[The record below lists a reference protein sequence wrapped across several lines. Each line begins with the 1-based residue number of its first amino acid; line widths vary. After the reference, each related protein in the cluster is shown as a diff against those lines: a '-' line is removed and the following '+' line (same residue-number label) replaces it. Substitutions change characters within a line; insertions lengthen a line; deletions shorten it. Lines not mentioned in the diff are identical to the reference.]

1 MSRHARWVVVGL
13 LIVGFGSAVPFASA
27 STPAVNLGQATSYA
41 VLSGASVANT
51 VSAPGAPHTTLRGD
65 LGVSVSAQPTGF
77 PPGVVTGTT
86 RIGAAAA
93 PAVADLTTAYN
104 EVASRT
110 GGTGITGDLN
120 GVTLTPGL
128 YSAGA
133 AISDTGTLTLNGA
146 GDPNAVFVF
155 EIGAALNLAAGAKIE
170 LVNGAQA
177 SNVFWQVDG
186 ATAIGA
192 DATFVGTDMSLTA
205 IAVGAGSEVN
215 GRALSIGGAI
225 SLDDDGFY
233 SAPPVVTIAG
243 GANVNTNDSTPTISG
258 TTDVVAPGAVT
269 VTVAGQTLSAI
280 PLNGAWSVAPGLLAN
295 GSYPIVASVVDGAGN
310 PGSTSQQLTINTVP
324 PLITINGGASVTTNN
339 PTRTIGGTS
348 NAPPGTIVNV
358 VVDAQI
364 LTALVQSNGAWSVA
378 PAALSNGT
386 RTLTVLVAD
395 IAGNVSTAQQSL
407 TVNTLA
413 PAAKITGGTKALTND
428 ATPTVTGTAN
438 VPIGMSVTV
447 NLADQTLTGLVR
459 AGGAWSVTTAHL
471 SDGTH
476 RIVMS
481 VTDLAGNLASY
492 TQTLTVDTVAPA
504 VTITGGATSAT
515 QNVDPTITGTSNA
528 APHTTVT
535 VTIGG
540 QTMDT
545 LLQANGTWNVTPSPI
560 GYGTYKI
567 VASAPDPAGNVGT
580 AKQTLSVAVDA
591 PAGVD
596 NTSPADA
603 ASAATS
609 LAVPIKCV
617 GRKSCHGSVS
627 ATSVVTSRGGKQMS
641 IAASRART
649 AKTKKTSKTK
659 TAVVKVAAGTYTIA
673 AGKKAKVTI
682 KLNTAGKKLLNRFYR
697 VPSTLKITG
706 AITSTRKMTFSYSRV
721 HAVVKAT
728 WAFGKSHT
736 SVHLLTV
743 SSLPAG
749 AEVTVTCAGGG
760 CPFANRAFPAPKN
773 KSLGLA
779 SGLHSAKLKLGAKIQ
794 IAVSVPGEVGMLKRF
809 TIRSSQL
816 PGQTSLC
823 LVPGASDPSPCVR
836 ADG

>member
-1 MSRHARWVVVGL
+1 MSGRARWVVVGL
-13 LIVGFGSAVPFASA
+13 LVVGFGSAVPSALA
-27 STPAVNLGQATSYA
+27 STPAVNLGQAASYA

-65 LGVSVSAQPTGF
+65 LGVSVNAQPTGF

-104 EVASRT
+104 GVAART
-110 GGTGITGDLN
+110 GGTPITGDLN

-133 AISDTGTLTLNGA
+133 AISDTGTLTLDGR

-155 EIGAALNLAAGAKIE
+155 EIGAALNLAAGAKVE
-170 LVNGAQA
+170 LINGAQA

-215 GRALSIGGAI
+215 GRALSLNGAI

-233 SAPPVVTIAG
+233 SAPPVVTITG
-243 GANVNTNDSTPTISG
+243 GANVATNDSTPTISG
-258 TTDVVAPGAVT
+258 TTDVVAPEVVT

-280 PLNGAWSVAPGLLAN
+280 PLNGAWSVNPGLLAN

-310 PGSTSQQLTINTVP
+310 TGSTSENLTINTIP
-324 PLITINGGASVTTNN
+324 PLITITGGASVTTNN
-339 PTRTIGGTS
+339 PTRTIAGTS
-348 NAPPGTIVNV
+348 NAVPGTIVNV

-378 PAALSNGT
+378 PSALSNGT
-386 RTLTVLVAD
+386 RTVTVLVSDA
-395 IAGNVSTAQQSL
+395 AGNVSTAQQSL
-407 TVNTLA
+407 TVNTFA
-413 PAAKITGGTKALTND
+413 PGVMITGGLKALTD
-428 ATPTVTGTAN
+428 DSTPTITGTAK
-438 VPIGMSVTV
+438 VPVGTPVTV

-481 VTDLAGNLASY
+481 VTDLAGNVATY

-504 VTITGGATSAT
+504 VTIVGGDTSAT

-528 APHTTVT
+528 ARGTTVT

-560 GYGTYKI
+560 GYGTFKI
-567 VASAPDPAGNVGT
+567 LASAPDPAGNVGS

-596 NTSPADA
+596 NTSAAEA

-609 LAVPIKCV
+609 LAVPISCV

-641 IAASRART
+641 IAASGGKT
-649 AKTKKTSKTK
+649 AKTKKGSKTK
-659 TAVVKVAAGTYTIA
+659 TAAVKVASGTYTVA
-673 AGKKAKVTI
+673 AGKKAKVAI
-682 KLNTAGKKLLNRFYR
+682 KLNTAGRKLLNRFYR

-706 AITSTRKMTFSYSRV
+706 AVTSTRKMTFSYKRV
-721 HAVVKAT
+721 HAVVSST
-728 WAFGKSHT
+728 WTFGKGYSL
-736 SVHLLTV
+736 VRVLTV
-743 SSLPAG
+743 SSLPVG
-749 AEVTVTCAGGG
+749 SKVELSCAGGG
-760 CPFANRAFPAPKN
+760 CPFAKRAFAAPKN
-773 KSLGLA
+773 KFLA
-779 SGLHSAKLKLGAKIQ
+779 LAPVFHSANLKPGAIVQ
-794 IAVSVPGEVGMLKRF
+794 VTVSVAGQVGTVARF
-809 TIRSSQL
+809 MTRSGQL
-816 PGQTSLC
+816 PAQTSLC
-823 LVPGASDPSPCVR
+823 VVPGARAPAGCVS
-836 ADG
+836 A